1 MNKLS
6 IRLIAAAAPLLAAAL
21 LLAAD
26 GTAGGLRWTVP
37 ATWSAAKERPMRVA
51 TYTIPAAASQE
62 AGECGVFFFGQ
73 GQGGSVDENL
83 SRWVGQFE
91 SPSTP
96 KKGER
101 AVNGLKVHTIDVS
114 GTYLAPGGP
123 MMQSQGKKAGWRL
136 LGAIIEA
143 PEGMVFFKCTGP
155 SATIA
160 KAEKDFEALLK
171 SVTKAAKA

>member
-1 MNKLS
+1 
-6 IRLIAAAAPLLAAAL
+6 
-21 LLAAD
+21 
-26 GTAGGLRWTVP
+26 
-37 ATWSAAKERPMRVA
+37 MRVA
-51 TYTIPAAASQE
+51 TYAIPAAAGQE

-96 KKGER
+96 KKAER
-101 AVNGLKVHTIDVS
+101 TVNGLKVHTIDVS

-123 MMQSQGKKAGWRL
+123 MMQSQGKKTGWRL
-136 LGAIIEA
+136 LGAIVEA

-155 SATIA
+155 AATIA
-160 KAEKDFEALLK
+160 KSEKDFEALLK